1 MNKIEFKPSVM
12 LNPVPAVMISSRN
25 KEGKD
30 NIFTVSWINTICTRP
45 PMLSI
50 SIRPERL
57 SYEYIKES
65 MEFIVNIPST
75 DLTYETDFC
84 GVKSGK
90 KVDKI
95 KELNLNMTQAT
106 HVNAAYITKC
116 PINIECKVKQIIPLG
131 SHDLFIADV
140 VGSHINENLLD
151 EKGKIHFEFGNLL
164 NYAHGEYFPMAEMPI
179 ARFGY
184 STKITKQEDT
194 AIVNLE
200 KQRKGINKI
209 VEEDL
214 AIKIEKNISNKEEIS
229 NTTRTK
235 NRRRHNKSLQSS
247 VKKKNSRI
255 SKKKART
262 R

>member
-1 MNKIEFKPSVM
+1 MNKIDFKPSVM

-25 KEGKD
+25 KDGKD

-57 SYEYIKES
+57 SHDYIKES

-84 GVKSGK
+84 GVQTGK
-90 KVDKI
+90 KIDKI
-95 KELNLNMTQAT
+95 KELNLEMTEGE
-106 HVNAAYITKC
+106 HVNVAYITAC

-140 VGSHINENLLD
+140 VGSHINDNLMD
-151 EKGKIHFEFGNLL
+151 EKGKIHFEYGNLL

-184 STKITKQEDT
+184 STKISKKEDT
-194 AIVNLE
+194 AIINLQ
-200 KQRKGINKI
+200 KQRNMNSCTI

-214 AIKIEKNISNKEEIS
+214 AIKASKDYKKNNLEP
-229 NTTRTK
+229 NTRTK
-235 NRRRHNKSLQSS
+235 NRKRHNKNNNISTT
-247 VKKKNSRI
+247 KNKI
-255 SKKKART
+255 NSKKKART